1 MHIVLVLRT
10 PEVTI
15 SLLMVLILLLHSR
28 STVFL
33 MLFARG
39 LCAAGPAIIY
49 CAAVAAVL
57 RSNALAWERSARRHD
72 YFPLLGRRNF
82 HHPAPS
88 TLFLDQTCL
97 RAPMCP

>member
-1 MHIVLVLRT
+1 MHIVLVIRT

-15 SLLMVLILLLHSR
+15 SLFMVLISLLHPR

-39 LCAAGPAIIY
+39 LCAADPAIIC

-57 RSNALAWERSARRHD
+57 RSNALAWEHSGRRRHD
-72 YFPLLGRRNF
+72 YFPLLGG
-82 HHPAPS
+82 
-88 TLFLDQTCL
+88 
-97 RAPMCP
+97 